1 MSDELIGVEISKLG
15 PIQENEVVF
24 VKFDINYWD
33 VATAQEFYKNFAE
46 MLPGGTRI
54 FGMFTGME
62 VEARD
67 IRELISDLEALL

>member
-33 VATAQEFYKNFAE
+33 VDTAHQFYKNFAE

-54 FGMFTGME
+54 CGMFTGME

-67 IRELISDLEALL
+67 IKELISDLEALL

>member
-24 VKFDINYWD
+24 VKFDINHWD
-33 VATAQEFYKNFAE
+33 VDTAHQFYQHFAE

-54 FGMFTGME
+54 CGMFTGME
-62 VEARD
+62 VEARG